1 MWPGATKSGSADL
14 DAGIS
19 TFTGTT
25 KPTSFPASIV
35 AFSFFPSS
43 EPEAT
48 MALSMSPVAKWQT
61 QKFSANLGACGG
73 EDKDQDRVN
82 TAGRGFRLPGCEPGP
97 VTHWVCEPWQ
107 TLTSLPTMEIRAPYS
122 IRNIRL

>member
-1 MWPGATKSGSADL
+1 MHLAVTLLGSADL
-14 DAGIS
+14 DS
-19 TFTGTT
+19 VRSMFTGTS

-48 MALSMSPVAKWQT
+48 MALNISPVAKWQT

-73 EDKDQDRVN
+73 EDKKTRY
-82 TAGRGFRLPGCEPGP
+82 C
-97 VTHWVCEPWQ
+97 
-107 TLTSLPTMEIRAPYS
+107 
-122 IRNIRL
+122 

>member
-1 MWPGATKSGSADL
+1 MQLGATFL
-14 DAGIS
+14 DTAAL
-19 TFTGTT
+19 TGVT

-73 EDKDQDRVN
+73 KDKNQEGVN
-82 TAGRGFRLPGCEPGP
+82 TVSPENEPGP
-97 VTHWVCEPWQ
+97 YWLCELSQ
-107 TLTSLPTMEIRAPYS
+107 MSTSLVVTGMHRTLFYNVKQLQGYCKN
-122 IRNIRL
+122 RMNT